1 VAVRPAGVHTQIA
14 WNRPVGCV
22 QHTGAHSVAHRPTVA
37 GMPRC
42 VVRRRTAVGR
52 RGAQGDVVRVGAFR
66 RSFILV
72 WLGLARFISK
82 FFN

>member
-1 VAVRPAGVHTQIA
+1 VAVRPAGVRAQIA
-14 WNRPVGCV
+14 WHCPVGCV
-22 QHTGAHSVAHRPTVA
+22 RHTGAHGVAHGLTVA

-42 VVRRRTAVGR
+42 VVRRRTAAGR

-72 WLGLARFISK
+72 WLGLATFISK
-82 FFN
+82 IFN